1 MHQNALLKHKEEL
14 EEVIERLSII
24 RVGRDFS
31 TLICP
36 WNAVVAFIDE
46 MEKMQFHITGFEWW
60 CHVAQ
65 GHEPCGLGGPRD
77 RCGNGWYS
85 ELPIDTFFMLES
97 NAAYRRFF
105 TVEYPN
111 CKDYKPCF
119 VPAFCLETLET

>member
-85 ELPIDTFFMLES
+85 ELPIDTFLMLES
-97 NAAYRRFF
+97 NAAYRHFF
-105 TVEYPN
+105 TVEVPN
-111 CKDYKPCF
+111 SKDYKPCF
-119 VPAFCLETLET
+119 VPAFCLETL